1 MRTAKNKHEKGYT
14 LLEYCAGAAI
24 VLSVVFGSL
33 TAVRTHLTQFLGKV
47 GEWAKDFNVTTGKP
61 DGN

>member
-24 VLSVVFGSL
+24 VVTTLYLALGNLGTQLSG
-33 TAVRTHLTQFLGKV
+33 FLGRIGGWASGITV
-47 GEWAKDFNVTTGKP
+47 GQPLQK
-61 DGN
+61 

>member
-24 VLSVVFGSL
+24 VLGVLYGTLNTVEGTL
-33 TAVRTHLTQFLGKV
+33 TRFLSKV
-47 GEWAKDFNVTTGKP
+47 GAWADGYEIRGSNTTK
-61 DGN
+61 